1 MNQLAILITA
11 SLALSACAGET
22 PSASQNEKVAVQTA
36 KPSDADYDKYMQGMI
51 DSDAKADQGGEA
63 N

>member
-1 MNQLAILITA
+1 MKQLAILITVGLTLA
-11 SLALSACAGET
+11 SCAGET

-51 DSDAKADQGGEA
+51 DSDAQTDQGGEA

>member
-1 MNQLAILITA
+1 MLKQLALVLTA
-11 SLALSACAGET
+11 SLALAACTSAPPPAK
-22 PSASQNEKVAVQTA
+22 NEKVAVQSA
-36 KPSDADYDKYMQGMI
+36 KPSDADYDTYMQGMI